1 MGRRKLIS
9 AAEPNRQAANQ
20 SGLMWASPIFMT
32 GQLPPQMTTA
42 PINGRKERNPAVA
55 GAREVALDGAVA
67 DMRSERDRLRKV
79 YDSSPGISNRIALLQ
94 SFNTA

>member
-1 MGRRKLIS
+1 
-9 AAEPNRQAANQ
+9 
-20 SGLMWASPIFMT
+20 MT
-32 GQLPPQMTTA
+32 GQLPPQITTA
-42 PINGRKERNPAVA
+42 PINGRKDRNPVVA
-55 GAREVALDGAVA
+55 GARDEAVDGTVA